1 MKRSTQNTLYH
12 LLPVVFWLLAIG
24 GSVLPFVWLP
34 AEYAYGFI
42 PAVLVL
48 IVAMLLRHIPR
59 HTTSEVQC
67 FQSALLLG
75 IASYWLPT
83 VVFLT
88 LPVWVY
94 LVFRSLFDF
103 RSLCATLIGYA
114 TVAAWAAA
122 AIYLHWLPYVWT
134 DFWSKENA
142 YGWIPTGAFLI
153 AYIASTIARQNLRA
167 R

>member
-24 GSVLPFVWLP
+24 GSVLPFIWFP
-34 AEYAYGFI
+34 IEYAYMFI

-48 IVAMLLRHIPR
+48 IVAILLRHIPR
-59 HTTSEVQC
+59 FTTSEVQC
-67 FQSALLLG
+67 FQASLLLG
-75 IASYWLPT
+75 IASFWLPS

-88 LPVWVY
+88 LPMWIY
-94 LVFRSLFDF
+94 LLFRSLFDF
-103 RSLCATLIGYA
+103 RAFCATIIGYA
-114 TVAAWAAA
+114 TIAIWAATA
-122 AIYLHWLPYVWT
+122 VYLHWLPNVWANLL
-134 DFWSKENA
+134 SIKNA

-153 AYIASTIARQNLRA
+153 AYIASTTARQTLRV